1 MISGDGE
8 EGQPGDGMSEGR
20 SVFAGGAD
28 DEERFI
34 IALISA
40 EAGKGSSWLHISR
53 RKKLGHDSAGNLQ
66 DGCKLVARGTL
77 QVAAGV

>member
-34 IALISA
+34 IALIQPKQGKDHPGYTLA
-40 EAGKGSSWLHISR
+40 EGETGP
-53 RKKLGHDSAGNLQ
+53 
-66 DGCKLVARGTL
+66 
-77 QVAAGV
+77 